1 MKLTEV
7 VGKMNSRRKGT
18 YMGITYVSEE
28 KGYTKKT
35 RKVVRQGIQYGH
47 VVKEQPLMSKS
58 SWYTHN
64 DSYPLS
70 VVFNKKDDS
79 KAYLQVFP
87 TDYVDVK
94 YYVDGEQ
101 VSREYLEDMGLYKHT
116 GNGTKPVVITISL
129 DKITELR

>member
-18 YMGITYVSEE
+18 YMGVTYISQE
-28 KGYTKKT
+28 KGYTKQT
-35 RKVVRQGIQYGH
+35 RMVVRQGIQYAH
-47 VVKEQPLMSKS
+47 VVKEQPLMCKS

-94 YYVDGEQ
+94 YYVDGQQ

-116 GNGTKPVVITISL
+116 SNGTKPVVITISL